1 MANDIQLE
9 VVTPA
14 RAVLKERVS
23 EVVLP
28 GIEGDLGILPGH
40 IPLLTA
46 LDIGQMTVNV
56 DGKERTFCIDGGFA
70 EISHHKVTVLT
81 EGCEGADE
89 IDIEHARQLLKDA
102 EEHMSLL
109 EERSKSEEIAEDTL
123 VHHRK
128 MLKRAQMRLIT
139 GEKN

>member
-28 GIEGDLGILPGH
+28 GIEGNLGILPGH

-46 LDIGQMTVNV
+46 LDIGQMTVRGEN
-56 DGKERTFCIDGGFA
+56 GERTFCIDGGFA

-102 EEHMSLL
+102 EESLSLL

-123 VHHRK
+123 EHHRK
-128 MLKRAQMRLIT
+128 MLRHAQTRLLT